1 MKRSVFLGAML
12 LTGAAQAVPYGPGP
26 SYGYNYPALQGD
38 PAYYYGMPQ
47 AAQPAEQNPA
57 QVLRD
62 GVNKML
68 GFLKQTPR
76 PSSEQ
81 VAKFLT
87 EEIAGYFDFTH
98 MARFAA
104 GGMAR
109 SMDAEQLQ
117 KLETKLRDMFLG
129 AMAQHLTA
137 YADQSVEFLPPR
149 RGGQRGDEVTLPM
162 AIMGPQ
168 GYPSELEFRLYRSE
182 GGWKVFDVVA
192 NGSSALMF
200 YRNYFRDAM
209 RRGGPGPRMGPG
221 AGPAPY

>member
-12 LTGAAQAVPYGPGP
+12 LSGAAQAMPYGPGP

-87 EEIAGYFDFTH
+87 DEIAGYFDFTH

-109 SMDAEQLQ
+109 SMDADQLQ

-137 YADQSVEFLPPR
+137 YADQAVEFLPPR

-162 AIMGPQ
+162 AIIGPQ
-168 GYPSELEFRLYRSE
+168 GYPSELDFRLYRSE